1 MESAV
6 FAEGGSLKSYRK
18 WILVFVL
25 LLAVGAGGFL
35 LGRETA
41 PDSTTS
47 TLSWMQCDTIYVTIL
62 EKQDGNYFHVK
73 GLSVNDVNGQGE
85 YSFSLED
92 DAKLVWRGT
101 EITAADFGMGV
112 DELFQDESR
121 NLPDS
126 LGNACESYT
135 GKLS

>member
-1 MESAV
+1 M
-6 FAEGGSLKSYRK
+6 KSYRK

-25 LLAVGAGGFL
+25 LLAGGAGGFL

-101 EITAADFGMGV
+101 EITAADLQVGDNIAITYSGGV
-112 DELFQDESR
+112 LEIYPAQFAKVLQIK
-121 NLPDS
+121 
-126 LGNACESYT
+126 
-135 GKLS
+135 KLS

>member
-92 DAKLVWRGT
+92 DAKLVWRG
-101 EITAADFGMGV
+101 
-112 DELFQDESR
+112 R
-121 NLPDS
+121 LPQRICRWGTIS
-126 LGNACESYT
+126 QLRIVAVCWRSILHNSQKCC
-135 GKLS
+135 K